1 MRTSSAGG
9 QASTACL
16 QATKMSCTM
25 ALLKRHALSAVRVY
39 TGRAKTESWHR
50 RAHGRCWVGMRQQ
63 WWEGWWGHTSVLGW
77 REQGWGIG
85 TGRMVGGG
93 MPPSSGIGKTE
104 EEGEERAWEGL
115 WGHAS
120 VLRCWG
126 AREEDGRGGW
136 WGGLVVVGNRVNPSS
151 WKAGGWHW
159 RAGRGTCSSATVCT
173 YEATVHGKYG
183 LINIE
188 KAPGTR
194 SHRSS

>member
-1 MRTSSAGG
+1 MGDG
-9 QASTACL
+9 
-16 QATKMSCTM
+16 
-25 ALLKRHALSAVRVY
+25 
-39 TGRAKTESWHR
+39 HR
-50 RAHGRCWVGMRQQ
+50 QD
-63 WWEGWWGHTSVLGW
+63 GWWGHASVLKHW
-77 REQGWGIG
+77 
-85 TGRMVGGG
+85 
-93 MPPSSGIGKTE
+93 KTE

-126 AREEDGRGGW
+126 AREEDGRGWW